1 MGDSKIRGGGY
12 VGCIVETTVFSAAA
26 AAAALSGASLFS
38 FISFVLSSLT
48 LVGQAEVKV
57 RTVVGIRGV
66 RPLVRETK
74 EREEGR
80 KIR

>member
-12 VGCIVETTVFSAAA
+12 VGCIVETTVFSAA